1 MGLEQDIEQ
10 INFKSEQHKALI
22 NLIYTQGFISEKLKL
37 IFDREDITAQ
47 QFNILRILRGAGK
60 PISNL
65 QIRKKMLVK
74 MSDTSRMVDRL
85 LLKGL
90 VEKSGCTS
98 DRRLVDIRITA
109 KGMELLTTLDG
120 YAHEIDELLS
130 MLTLDE
136 AETLNTILDKI
147 RAFK

>member
-1 MGLEQDIEQ
+1 MAIEQDIEQ
-10 INFKSEQHKALI
+10 ASFNSEYHKALI
-22 NLIYTQGFISEKLKL
+22 NLIYTHSFVTEKLKQ
-37 IFDREDITAQ
+37 IFDREEITAQ

-90 VEKSGCTS
+90 VQKTGCPA
-98 DRRLVDIRITA
+98 DKRLVDISISP
-109 KGMELLTTLDG
+109 KGLQLLKNLDS
-120 YAHEIDELLS
+120 YAEEMDELLNI
-130 MLTLDE
+130 LTKSE
-136 AETLNTILDKI
+136 VQELNRILEKI
-147 RAFK
+147 REKK